1 MKYIIPIAALAMLI
15 ATGCQPQ
22 EATSQ
27 GEFPES
33 LEEKRALLKEKRVE
47 LSQLT
52 ESVEKLEAAI
62 AKQDPTMVANKRKL
76 VTAEPVERGTFE
88 HFVEIQAS
96 VEADDYINVTS
107 EVAGRITNLTV
118 EEGDNVRKGQL
129 IAQLDLEQLEKQMA
143 EVKKSLELANTVYER
158 QKRLWDQNIG
168 SEIQYLEAKNNKE
181 RLEKSIETL
190 EFQLTKSE
198 LYAPVSGVVEEV
210 YLKSGE
216 LASPG
221 MPIIQILNPNKLK
234 AVADVPESYL
244 RSVNRGEKVR
254 IAFPALD
261 EEQKA
266 TVTMIG
272 RTIDPSNR
280 TFAVEARLSARNP
293 LIKPNL
299 LATMF
304 IRDKMEEDVVTIPLE
319 MVQQEVG
326 GKDYV
331 YIVEQSD
338 KGPQAKKVYI
348 KTGDA
353 YDGNIVIKKGLEGGE
368 TLILEGARGLAN
380 NDPLELKQEG

>member
-1 MKYIIPIAALAMLI
+1 MKYIIPIAALAML
-15 ATGCQPQ
+15 AVTGCQPQ
-22 EATSQ
+22 GATAE

-33 LEEKRALLKEKRVE
+33 LEEKRALLKEKRTE
-47 LSQLT
+47 LSQLS
-52 ESVEKLEAAI
+52 ESIEKLEEAI
-62 AKQDPTMVANKRKL
+62 AKQDPAMVADKRKL
-76 VTAEPVERGTFE
+76 VTTAQVERGTFE
-88 HFVEIQAS
+88 HFVEIQAA
-96 VEADDYINVTS
+96 VEADDYLNVTS

-129 IAQLDLEQLEKQMA
+129 IAQLDLEQLEKQME

-158 QKRLWDQNIG
+158 RKRLWGQNIG

-190 EFQLTKSE
+190 EFQMTKSDI
-198 LYAPVSGVVEEV
+198 YSPGNGVVEEV

-221 MPIIQILNPNKLK
+221 MPILQILNPNKLK

-244 RSVNRGEKVR
+244 RAVNRGERVR
-254 IAFPALD
+254 VAFPALD
-261 EEQKA
+261 EEQMA
-266 TVTMIG
+266 TVTLIG

-280 TFAVEARLSARNP
+280 TFDVEARLSARNP

-299 LATMF
+299 LAIMF

-331 YIVEQSD
+331 YIVEQSPN
-338 KGPQAKKVYI
+338 GPQAKKVYVT
-348 KTGDA
+348 TGDA
-353 YDGNIVIKKGLEGGE
+353 YDGSIVIKEGLKGGE
-368 TLILEGARGLAN
+368 TLIMEGARGLVN